1 MTVEHREHEE
11 RFVAVLGEE
20 EAELAYTRPEHGVI
34 DIQHTFVPKSARG
47 QGVAEALAK
56 AAFQWARER
65 GVRVVPSCPF
75 VRKWLE
81 DQPEQMDVVHRD
93 WIRPADRRGA

>member
-1 MTVEHREHEE
+1 MTVEHREQEE
-11 RFVAVLGEE
+11 RFVAVLGDA
-20 EAELAYTRPEHGVI
+20 EAELAYTRPEQGVI
-34 DIQHTFVPKSARG
+34 DIQHTFVPKSGRG

-65 GVRVVPSCPF
+65 SVLVVPSCPF

-81 DQPEQMDVVHRD
+81 DHPEQMDVVHRG
-93 WIRPADRRGA
+93 WMRPADRRGA